1 MTVSQYL
8 LTRLT
13 ELGIRHLFGVPG
25 DFNLW
30 FLQEVLNQ
38 SAIEFVGCCNELNA
52 SYAADG
58 YARVSGIAAVATT
71 YGVGELAAIAGIAG
85 AFAEKIPIVCITGT
99 PPLTAMEEGALIHHT
114 LGDGN
119 YENMMNCYREFTV
132 AQARLTASNAAHEID
147 RVLKECLWQ
156 KRPVYLQL
164 PSDIA
169 GLEIPEQPDKP
180 LPLTF
185 PGDPQETS
193 RAAEELAQA
202 LNQAKRAAILVDV
215 DVDRFGLL
223 PSVLKIAETRNIPVA
238 HVATARGI
246 LSDGDPRNIGSYRG
260 AASAPTVRQ
269 AVEEADLLLC
279 LGVRLTDVAT
289 GLFSHNLTRPAIA
302 NIEPSSAN
310 ISGKEFLNVAAK
322 DLLVETAKR
331 LLPGRQETTL
341 ERSVIHP
348 SLEASQRADEALNQ
362 ELFWSE
368 IQDFIR
374 PGDLLVGDTGTAA
387 FATAMLHIPEDVRLL
402 VQPIWGALGYGLP
415 AALGA
420 CCATDRRRIIL
431 FVGDGGLQ
439 MSVQELS
446 TLLWRGLKPII
457 FLLNND
463 GYTIE
468 RLIYGPDSQYN
479 NIARW
484 NYLRLPEAFEGGKA
498 ASTYS
503 VKTVHELKGAL
514 SSAQEQN
521 AFHLIEVI
529 LPRMDAL
536 PSLVKFARKAAEFDF
551 PQAVGPEAGSR

>member
-1 MTVSQYL
+1 MTVAQYL
-8 LTRLT
+8 LSRLT

-30 FLQEVLNQ
+30 FLEEALNH
-38 SAIEFVGCCNELNA
+38 SGIEFVGCCNELNA

-58 YARVSGIAAVATT
+58 YARVSGIAAIATT

-85 AFAEKIPIVCITGT
+85 AFAEKLPVVCITGT
-99 PPLTAMEEGALIHHT
+99 PPLTAMEEHALIHHT

-132 AQARLTASNAAHEID
+132 AQARLTATNAAHEID
-147 RVLKECLWQ
+147 RVLAECLRQ

-169 GLEIPEQPDKP
+169 GAEILERPTVP
-180 LPLTF
+180 LPLIF
-185 PGDPQETS
+185 PGDPQQTH
-193 RAAEELAQA
+193 RAAQELAQL
-202 LNQAKRAAILVDV
+202 LNQAEKAAILIDV

-223 PSVLKIAETRNIPVA
+223 PSVLKIAETRNIPIA

-246 LSDGDPRNIGSYRG
+246 LSDSDPRNIGWYRG
-260 AASAPTVRQ
+260 AASAPEVKQ
-269 AVEEADLLLC
+269 AVEDADLLLC

-289 GLFSHNLTRPAIA
+289 GLFSHNLTKPRIV
-302 NIEPSSAN
+302 NIESSSTN
-310 ISGKEFLNVAAK
+310 IAGQQFLNV
-322 DLLVETAKR
+322 TAKELLDETLKQ
-331 LLPGRQETTL
+331 LLPHKQQTA
-341 ERSVIHP
+341 ERSP
-348 SLEASQRADEALNQ
+348 LSPTPDASKLPDSALNQ
-362 ELFWSE
+362 EIFWTI
-368 IQDFIR
+368 IQSFIR
-374 PGDLLVGDTGTAA
+374 PGDILISDTGTAG
-387 FATAMLHIPEDVRLL
+387 FASAGLRMPEDVRVLA
-402 VQPIWGALGYGLP
+402 QPIWGALGYGLP
-415 AALGA
+415 ATLGA
-420 CCATDRRRIIL
+420 CSATDQRRVIL

-468 RLIYGPDSQYN
+468 RLIYGPNSQYN

-484 NYLRLPEAFEGGKA
+484 SYLRLPEVFEDGEP
-498 ASTYS
+498 ASTQS
-503 VKTVHELKGAL
+503 VKTTNELMEAL
-514 SSAQEQN
+514 SSTQHQKAC
-521 AFHLIEVI
+521 HLIEVI

-551 PQAVGPEAGSR
+551 PQLIESTAASRK